1 MPTNQ
6 PDGFLA
12 LPNGGQGAPV
22 LVLHAWWGLNDTIKG
37 LCTRLADAGFVA
49 FAPDLYHGRVAA
61 TIEGAEALA
70 QTLDS
75 DGAAADVARAVA
87 FLYERAGRPAG
98 GLAVIGF
105 SLGAWYAGNVSADD
119 PQHVRAV
126 VIFYGAVPIDYT
138 FSRAAYLGH
147 FAENDPYEPREYVD
161 EMEAN
166 LRAAGRPAAFY
177 TYPHTGHW
185 FFEPDRTGAYHPEAA
200 ALAWERTLA
209 FLKESV

>member
-98 GLAVIGF
+98 GQHHQYASEQEG
-105 SLGAWYAGNVSADD
+105 LGATSHRELSREAGSSACGR
-119 PQHVRAV
+119 RARTCR
-126 VIFYGAVPIDYT
+126 G
-138 FSRAAYLGH
+138 
-147 FAENDPYEPREYVD
+147 
-161 EMEAN
+161 
-166 LRAAGRPAAFY
+166 
-177 TYPHTGHW
+177 TGCRW
-185 FFEPDRTGAYHPEAA
+185 PS
-200 ALAWERTLA
+200 W
-209 FLKESV
+209 